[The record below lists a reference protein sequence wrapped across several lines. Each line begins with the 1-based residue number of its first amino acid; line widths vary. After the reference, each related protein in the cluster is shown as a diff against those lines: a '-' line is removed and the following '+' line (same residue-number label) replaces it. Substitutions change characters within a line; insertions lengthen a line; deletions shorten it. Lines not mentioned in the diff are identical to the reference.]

1 MTVSTTYTPLTYAGN
16 GSTTAFSVTWPFFT
30 GTLVVTS
37 IASTGVETVK
47 TLTTHYDV
55 SGGTGSTGL
64 PAIGTVTML
73 TAPASGTTLRIERLT
88 PKTQGSTW
96 SEADAFPQATIEAAL
111 DRLTMIGQESAASG
125 ADEITGDVM
134 QLNTAGATDYWDAES
149 HIISNVTTPV
159 SDSDAATKGYVDD
172 VVDAGVADGDKG
184 DITVSGTGTVFTI
197 DSSVIS
203 TFGRT
208 LTDDATAS
216 DARTTL
222 GLAIGTDVQAYD
234 AELAALAGLT
244 SAADALPYFTGSGT
258 AAVTTL
264 STTARTLIDD
274 ASTSDM
280 RTTLGLVIGTDVQA
294 YDADLATWAGIT
306 PAANVGTF
314 LASPSSAN
322 LIAAVTDETGTG
334 ALVFANTPTLVTPVI
349 GAATGTSLE
358 LSSGTG
364 LTVGSSVPFSDAAG
378 TLTLQNVDALDA
390 TTEATIEAAIDTL
403 ANLTSIQGRTVT
415 LADAGANAIFGW
427 DDVASGYENL
437 TAAEATATL
446 NVFGADAGAGG
457 VKGLAPATVA
467 GDATKFLR
475 GDATW
480 TAIPGGGDALVA
492 NPLSQFAATT
502 SLQLKDT
509 ISDETGSGAL
519 VFADGPQMATIELG
533 HATDTTL
540 SRSSAGV
547 LAVEGV
553 TVSLN
558 STSATHTAGTL
569 ELGAASDTT
578 LARSA
583 AGIVTVEGTPL
594 KKAGRETIWIP
605 AGAIFAST
613 TNGASRGL
621 VEMTTN
627 KNMFSTLDYDTTT
640 QEFGQFEIHFPKSWD
655 LGTVTFQ
662 PVWSHAATTTN
673 FGVVWALQGIAR
685 SDDDAGDVAFGT
697 EQTSTDT
704 GGTTNDIY
712 VGPESAAI
720 TIGGTPAAGDTV
732 QFQIKRAP
740 ANGSDTMAIDARL
753 HGLRLFFTSNAATD
767 A

>member
-111 DRLTMIGQESAASG
+111 DRLTMIGQESAASV

-184 DITVSGTGTVFTI
+184 DITVSVTGTVFTI

-294 YDADLATWAGIT
+294 Y
-306 PAANVGTF
+306 N
-314 LASPSSAN
+314 AN
-322 LIAAVTDETGTG
+322 LTTWAAVTP
-334 ALVFANTPTLVTPVI
+334 A
-349 GAATGTSLE
+349 
-358 LSSGTG
+358 
-364 LTVGSSVPFSDAAG
+364 
-378 TLTLQNVDALDA
+378 TLTTIQNL
-390 TTEATIEAAIDTL
+390 
-403 ANLTSIQGRTVT
+403 TVT

-427 DDVASGYENL
+427 DDVASAYENL